1 MYATE
6 QDMIDRYGLEELI
19 QTTDKAE
26 TQTNAVVTARLNAAI
41 ADAEAELNL
50 ILSCC
55 FDLRTIRAVYTAGR
69 SIEILKHWTCYI
81 ARKHLYTDL
90 ENSENQ
96 VTRDYKDYEEE
107 IKKICECSDLYDN
120 EYNLIPKKG
129 FSQVWE
135 DPGCYPKAPC
145 CCDASPCCCTGV
157 VNDSH

>member
-1 MYATE
+1 MYAVE

-90 ENSENQ
+90 ENGENQ

-129 FSQVWE
+129 FSMVFE
-135 DPGCYPKAPC
+135 DPGCYPSMPC

-157 VNDSH
+157 VSDSH

>member
-6 QDMIDRYGLEELI
+6 QDMIDRFGLEELI

-26 TQTNAVVTARLNAAI
+26 TQTNAVVTARINAAI

-55 FDLRTIRAVYTAGR
+55 YDLRTIKAIYDAGN

-81 ARKHLYTDL
+81 TRKHLYTDL
-90 ENSENQ
+90 ENGENQ

-107 IKKICECSDLYDN
+107 IKKVCECSDMYDN
-120 EYNLIPKKG
+120 EFNLVPKKG
-129 FSQVWE
+129 FSVFYE
-135 DPGCYPKAPC
+135 DPGCYPSKQC
-145 CCDASPCCCTGV
+145 CCEGPCGCKVASW
-157 VNDSH
+157 SE

>member
-1 MYATE
+1 MYAVE

-26 TQTNAVVTARLNAAI
+26 TQTNAVVTDRLNAAI

-90 ENSENQ
+90 ENGENQ

-129 FSQVWE
+129 FSMIFE
-135 DPGCYPKAPC
+135 DPGCYPSMPC
-145 CCDASPCCCTGV
+145 CCNASPCCCTGV